1 MRHLSTATR
10 RAAISLPCAFR
21 IRACAGLAGIV
32 LLASGALAPAAAAG
46 AAPAERI
53 TAQAAAPQAP
63 AAQPARPALALD
75 GATLTLDQVVD
86 VARNGL
92 AVAPSQAALARVER
106 SHALLLEYARLG
118 QPVYGLNRGVGQNKD
133 QTIFSGDTISEEA
146 RSLSEA
152 FNHRMLLSHT
162 VAFGEP
168 APGDAVRA
176 AMVIRLN
183 TALFGGTGMSR
194 ALVEQYAAFLNA
206 GLTPVVLGEGS
217 VGEADITILPQI
229 GLAMMGEGKIE
240 IGGKVM
246 NAADAL
252 RQAGIKPIKP
262 YAKDSLSILSSNA
275 YGAALAVL
283 AAHDAAT
290 LLDRADE
297 VAALSLEGLNG
308 NVAPLL
314 AVTQAQ
320 RPYGAQQQTAKDIVQ
335 MLRGSALWQQD
346 EKRPLQDPLSFRT
359 ISQVHGAARETLQAL
374 SAQLAIQINSSDDN
388 PTVALDVEPPK
399 DATSQEARYY
409 VTEGSVRGAVLPSA
423 SFDPTAWVLPLQSV
437 SLALAQVAQSS
448 AQRILR
454 MGDPTFSK
462 LSRFLAPDDR
472 TLAYTT
478 IQKPV
483 SVLATEIRSL
493 SHPVSSDALVLAG
506 NIEDIGTNAPM
517 VAQRVQRQVAYLR
530 TLLGI
535 ELMHAAQAVDLRTR
549 ADPQRQIGAGTGA
562 LLQAFRKQV
571 GFLSQ
576 DRRLADDI
584 ARADRFLQGA
594 RDAAR

>member
-1 MRHLSTATR
+1 MHRPSPATR
-10 RAAISLPCAFR
+10 RAVIALPYAFG
-21 IRACAGLAGIV
+21 IKASMALAGIV
-32 LLASGALAPAAAAG
+32 LMAGGAFAS
-46 AAPAERI
+46 
-53 TAQAAAPQAP
+53 P
-63 AAQPARPALALD
+63 AAQPALVLD

-86 VARNGL
+86 VARNGR
-92 AVAPSQAALARVER
+92 AVEVSKAALTRVER

-133 QTIFSGDTISEEA
+133 QTIFSGDTISDEA
-146 RSLSEA
+146 RGLSEA

-168 APGDAVRA
+168 APADAVRA
-176 AMVIRLN
+176 TMVIRLN

-194 ALVEQYAAFLNA
+194 ALVDQYAAFLNA
-206 GLTPVVLGEGS
+206 SLTPVVLGEGS
-217 VGEADITILPQI
+217 VGQADITILPQI
-229 GLAMMGEGKIE
+229 GLAMMGEGKIDM
-240 IGGKVM
+240 GGEVM

-252 RQAGIKPIKP
+252 RRAGLTPARP

-283 AAHDAAT
+283 AAHDAAAI
-290 LLDRADE
+290 LKRADE

-314 AVTQAQ
+314 AATQAQ
-320 RPYGAQQQTAKDIVQ
+320 RPYGAQQQTAKGIVE
-335 MLRGSALWQQD
+335 MLRGSALWQKD
-346 EKRPLQDPLSFRT
+346 DKRPLQDPLSFRT

-374 SAQLAIQINSSDDN
+374 KAQLAIQINSSDDN

-399 DATSQEARYY
+399 DATPQEARYY
-409 VTEGSVRGAVLPSA
+409 VTQGDVRGAILPSA
-423 SFDPTAWVLPLQSV
+423 SFDPTVWVLPLQSV
-437 SLALAQVAQSS
+437 GVALSQVAQSS
-448 AQRILR
+448 AQRTLR
-454 MGDPTFSK
+454 MGDPTFTQ

-483 SVLATEIRSL
+483 SVLASEIRSL
-493 SHPVSSDALVLAG
+493 SQPVSSDALALAG
-506 NIEDIGTNAPM
+506 NIEDIGTNAPL
-517 VAQRVQRQVAYLR
+517 VAQRVQKQVRYLR

-549 ADPQRQIGAGTGA
+549 ADPQRQTGAGTGA

-584 ARADRFLQGA
+584 AQADRFLQGA
-594 RDAAR
+594 RDAAQ

>member
-1 MRHLSTATR
+1 MHRFSTVSPRTALF
-10 RAAISLPCAFR
+10 LPHAFR
-21 IRACAGLAGIV
+21 IKAGLA
-32 LLASGALAPAAAAG
+32 LAG
-46 AAPAERI
+46 AWLM
-53 TAQAAAPQAP
+53 TGAAFASPTP
-63 AAQPARPALALD
+63 QPALVLD
-75 GATLTLDQVVD
+75 GATLTLDQVVE
-86 VARNGL
+86 VARKGRGV
-92 AVAPSQAALARVER
+92 AVSEAALTRVER

-133 QTIFSGDTISEEA
+133 QTIFSGDTLSDEA
-146 RSLSEA
+146 RALSEA

-162 VAFGEP
+162 VAFGKP
-168 APGDAVRA
+168 APAEAVRA
-176 AMVIRLN
+176 TMVIRLN

-229 GLAMMGEGKIE
+229 GLAMMGEGRIE
-240 IGGKVM
+240 SGGQVM

-252 RQAGIKPIKP
+252 RQAGLKPAKP

-283 AAHDAAT
+283 AAHDVAAI
-290 LLDRADE
+290 LHRADE

-314 AVTQAQ
+314 AATQAQ
-320 RPYGAQQQTAKDIVQ
+320 RPYSAQQQTAKGIVE
-335 MLRGSALWQQD
+335 MLRGSALWQKD
-346 EKRPLQDPLSFRT
+346 DKRPLQDPLSFRT

-374 SAQLAIQINSSDDN
+374 NAQLAIQINSSDDN
-388 PTVALDVEPPK
+388 PTVALDVEPPG
-399 DATSQEARYY
+399 DATPQEARYY
-409 VTEGSVRGAVLPSA
+409 VTKGDVRGAILPSA
-423 SFDPTAWVLPLQSV
+423 SFDPTVWVLPLQSV
-437 SLALAQVAQSS
+437 SVALSQIAQSS

-454 MGDPTFSK
+454 MGDPTFTQ
-462 LSRFLAPDDR
+462 LPRFLAPDDR

-483 SVLATEIRSL
+483 SVLSTEIRAL

-506 NIEDIGTNAPM
+506 NIEDIGTNAPLA
-517 VAQRVQRQVAYLR
+517 AQRVQRQVRYLR

-549 ADPQRQIGAGTGA
+549 TDPQRPIGAGTGA
-562 LLQAFRKQV
+562 LLHEFRKQV

-576 DRRLADDI
+576 DRRLSDDI
-584 ARADRFLQGA
+584 AHADRFLQEA
-594 RDAAR
+594 RDAAQRRQAVPVQ